1 MGNKKVFSHDPMTG
15 ITKYWHDNQDGT
27 VTIESDQ
34 DVSEILKANQANRSS
49 FEKGDRWGEM
59 SRVASIPLTVYYDL
73 KQKGI
78 LDDQA
83 AMKKWLNDPD
93 NELFRTRKGKV

>member
-1 MGNKKVFSHDPMTG
+1 MGNKKLFSHDPLTG
-15 ITKYWHDNQDGT
+15 ITKYWHDNEDGSVT
-27 VTIESDQ
+27 VESDQ
-34 DVSEILKANQANRSS
+34 DVSSIMGSNQTGRK
-49 FEKGDRWGEM
+49 EVDKHTKWGDM
-59 SRVASIPLTVYYDL
+59 SRVASIPLTLYYDL